1 MASLTRG
8 LQLLASAVR
17 YALAGAGLV
26 TPPLLSCPT
35 PCADWDLEALL
46 DHVSDSAGVLHQAI
60 TAGCAGTAP
69 LSDDGPPGLD
79 PVCGLQRQTARLLAT
94 CAAAG
99 PAPRLVAIGDRE
111 LTTNM
116 VALAGALE
124 ITVHGWDISV
134 ACGARQPVPPGLAA
148 VLLPLAPLLI
158 TPATRPGLFADPVPV
173 PGQASPGDQLVAFLG
188 RQPRQAKTRTLRP
201 HTMPGC

>member
-26 TPPLLSCPT
+26 TPALLSRPT
-35 PCADWDLEALL
+35 PCAEWNLEVLL

-60 TAGCAGTAP
+60 TAGCAGP
-69 LSDDGPPGLD
+69 PPPPGDGPPGPD
-79 PVCGLQRQTARLLAT
+79 AVRCLQRQTARLLAT

-99 PAPRLVAIGDRE
+99 PARRLAAVGDRE
-111 LTTNM
+111 LTTSM

-124 ITVHGWDISV
+124 MTVHGWDISV
-134 ACGARQPVPPGLAA
+134 ACGTRRPVPAGLAA
-148 VLLPLAPLLI
+148 ALLPIAPLLV
-158 TPATRPGLFADPVPV
+158 TPSTRPGLFADPVPV
-173 PGQASPGDQLVAFLG
+173 SGLACPGDRLVAFLG
-188 RQPRQAKTRTLRP
+188 RQPGLLAG
-201 HTMPGC
+201 PGTA

>member
-1 MASLTRG
+1 VASLTGGR
-8 LQLLASAVR
+8 QLLASAVR
-17 YALAGAGLV
+17 YALASAGPV
-26 TPPLLSCPT
+26 TPPMLSLPT
-35 PCADWDLEALL
+35 PCAEWDLETLL
-46 DHVSDSAGVLHQAI
+46 DHVSDSAGVLDQAI
-60 TAGCAGTAP
+60 AAGCAGLAP
-69 LSDDGPPGLD
+69 PPGDGRAGPD
-79 PVCGLQRQTARLLAT
+79 PVRGLHRQTARLLAT

-99 PAPRLVAIGDRE
+99 PAQRLVAIGDRE

-134 ACGARQPVPPGLAA
+134 ACGPRQPVPPGLAA

-173 PGQASPGDQLVAFLG
+173 PAQASLGDQLVAFLG
-188 RQPRQAKTRTLRP
+188 RQPRP
-201 HTMPGC
+201 PSGGHVC

>member
-8 LQLLASAVR
+8 LQLLAAAVR

-26 TPPLLSCPT
+26 TPPLLSRPT
-35 PCADWDLEALL
+35 PCAEWDLELL
-46 DHVSDSAGVLHQAI
+46 VDHVSDSAGVLHQAI
-60 TAGCAGTAP
+60 TAGCAGP
-69 LSDDGPPGLD
+69 PPSDGPPGLD
-79 PVCGLQRQTARLLAT
+79 PVRGLRRQTTRLLAT
-94 CAAAG
+94 CTAAG

-134 ACGARQPVPPGLAA
+134 ACGARRPVPPGLAA
-148 VLLPLAPLLI
+148 ILLPLAPLLI
-158 TPATRPGLFADPVPV
+158 SPATRPGLFADPVPV
-173 PGQASPGDQLVAFLG
+173 PAWASPGDQLVAFLG
-188 RQPRQAKTRTLRP
+188 RRPQAP
-201 HTMPGC
+201 PGGRAW

>member
-1 MASLTRG
+1 MASVTGG
-8 LQLLASAVR
+8 LLLLASAVR

-26 TPPLLSCPT
+26 TPLLLSHPT
-35 PCADWDLEALL
+35 PCTEWDVEALL
-46 DHVSDSAGVLHQAI
+46 DHVSDSASVLHEAI
-60 TAGCAGTAP
+60 TAGCAGAAP
-69 LSDDGPPGLD
+69 PHSDGRPGLD
-79 PVCGLQRQTARLLAT
+79 PVRGLHRQTARLLAT

-99 PAPRLVAIGDRE
+99 PAQQLVAIGDRE

-148 VLLPLAPLLI
+148 ILLPLAPLLI
-158 TPATRPGLFADPVPV
+158 TPATRPGLFGDPVPV
-173 PGQASPGDQLVAFLG
+173 PAQASLGDQLVAFLG
-188 RQPRQAKTRTLRP
+188 RQPRA
-201 HTMPGC
+201 PG